1 MSIFSILGGPI
12 KSLVDSIGGIIDNV
26 HTSEEE
32 KLEAKAKLKAL
43 ETEATAQVLSHAESL
58 FKTKGSVLIA
68 ELQQGDA
75 YTKRA
80 RPTVVYGGLLILA
93 VNHIILPWI
102 AFFAGMEIPK
112 IEIPAVFWGGWSGI
126 VMTWSIGRS
135 FEKRGV
141 QNKAVSAITGSI
153 FGAN

>member
-12 KSLVDSIGGIIDNV
+12 KGLVDSIGGIIDNV

-58 FKTKGSVLIA
+58 FNAKRDILVA
-68 ELQQGDA
+68 ELQQGDI

-80 RPTVVYGGLLILA
+80 RPTVVYGGLLILTI
-93 VNHIILPWI
+93 NHIVLPWI
-102 AFFAGMEIPK
+102 AFFSGMEIPK

-135 FEKRGV
+135 AEKRGM
-141 QNKAVSAITGSI
+141 QNKLVSTITGSS
-153 FGAN
+153 FAN